1 MNPVAKIAR
10 AMCLDYVRGKGLDP
24 ADSEDSDEA
33 SEALRA
39 TKQSL
44 RDAVERLS
52 RDDVRQAGCKRK
64 AKRPCQQTPAAAS
77 TRITDEQK
85 YKKEKKEKKNKKDK
99 KAKKSKKEK
108 HG

>member
-10 AMCLDYVRGKGLDP
+10 AMCLDYLRGKGLDP

-39 TKQSL
+39 TKDSL

-52 RDDVRQAGCKRK
+52 HDDLRQAGCKRK

-77 TRITDEQK
+77 AKITDEQK
-85 YKKEKKEKKNKKDK
+85 HKKEKKNKKDK

-108 HG
+108 HS

>member
-1 MNPVAKIAR
+1 MNPVAKVAR
-10 AMCLDYVRGKGLDP
+10 AMCLGYLRGKGLDP

-33 SEALRA
+33 SEALSA
-39 TKQSL
+39 TKERL

-52 RDDVRQAGCKRK
+52 HDDLRQAGCKRK
-64 AKRPCQQTPAAAS
+64 AKRPSQQTPAAAS
-77 TRITDEQK
+77 TRIPDEQK
-85 YKKEKKEKKNKKDK
+85 HKKEKTKKKDK